1 MDASVCIEQKGTV
14 EEISSH
20 NIRVRTHREAS
31 CGHCNARGMCYLGDG
46 TERIVEIGDFAA
58 DLKIGDTVGITISR
72 SMGNKAIFLGYLIP
86 FLLLLGTLIAVD
98 QLGAEEWLT
107 GLLSLGILVPYFII
121 LYFLRNRLR
130 KTFVLSAR
138 KN

>member
-1 MDASVCIEQKGTV
+1 
-14 EEISSH
+14 
-20 NIRVRTHREAS
+20 
-31 CGHCNARGMCYLGDG
+31 MCYLGDG
-46 TERIVEIGDFAA
+46 TERIVEIGDFGP

-138 KN
+138 KS